1 MKKRKKNLIIETL
14 KNLLWPEV
22 CPFCGNVHRG
32 GACPACQNKLE
43 ELFIREPRCMQCGKP
58 VRNMEQEYCYD
69 CAHTR
74 HYYDQ
79 GRAVWLHRDPVK
91 QSIYQ
96 FKYHNQREYGTY
108 YAREM
113 ERCCGDFIR
122 KINPEV
128 LLPVP
133 LHRRKRRKRGY
144 NQAQIL
150 AQQLG
155 ERMGIPVETQLLV
168 RVKNTRPQKK
178 QDHRMRKENL
188 RHAFALRYRIRN
200 VRSVLIIDD
209 IYTTGNTVDQIARIL
224 KEAGVEKVYFLTIS
238 IGQGN

>member
-1 MKKRKKNLIIETL
+1 MKKRKKNLIIQTL

-113 ERCCGDFIR
+113 ER
-122 KINPEV
+122 
-128 LLPVP
+128 
-133 LHRRKRRKRGY
+133 
-144 NQAQIL
+144 
-150 AQQLG
+150 
-155 ERMGIPVETQLLV
+155 
-168 RVKNTRPQKK
+168 
-178 QDHRMRKENL
+178 RKENL